1 MRTVGVIMEIIDSI
15 FCHGEEPIRLEL
27 STKDE
32 IRHKATNLMQ
42 PVFFNLDLLE
52 DRGDLPEGALT
63 QIKGIYKEMLKL
75 REVILKL

>member
-1 MRTVGVIMEIIDSI
+1 MRTVGVIMKIS
-15 FCHGEEPIRLEL
+15 EEPIRLEL